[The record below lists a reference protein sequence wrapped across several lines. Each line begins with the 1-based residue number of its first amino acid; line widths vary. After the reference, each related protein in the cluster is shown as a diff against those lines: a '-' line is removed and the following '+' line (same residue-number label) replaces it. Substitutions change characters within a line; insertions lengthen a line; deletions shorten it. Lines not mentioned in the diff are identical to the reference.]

1 MAEIK
6 QIKLTREGFASLEKA
21 LEQEQARLTEATRIL
36 QEQMEASTDSEDTGL
51 EDAKREKGLI
61 EARIDEIEDTLA
73 RATLITD
80 QESGGRVGLGSVLVL
95 HNEAAGK
102 DMKVQL
108 VSAPEATARGGQYPK
123 ISDDSPV
130 GRELMGRKKGE
141 SFVVNLENGKQM
153 KYKIKSIE

>member
-6 QIKLTREGFASLEKA
+6 QVKLTREGFASLEKA
-21 LEQEQARLTEATRIL
+21 LEQEQERLAEATRIL
-36 QEQMEASTDSEDTGL
+36 QEQMEANADSEDTGL
-51 EDAKREKGLI
+51 EEAKREKGLI

-73 RATLITD
+73 RATLIED
-80 QESGGRVGLGSVLVL
+80 SEHGGRIGLGSVLVL
-95 HNEAAGK
+95 RNETAGK
-102 DMKVQL
+102 ETKVQL
-108 VSAPEATARGGQYPK
+108 VSAPEATARGGSHQK

-141 SFVVNLENGKQM
+141 SFVVNLEGGKQI

>member
-1 MAEIK
+1 MADIK
-6 QIKLTREGFASLEKA
+6 QIKLTREGFSSLEKA
-21 LEQEQARLTEATRIL
+21 LEQEQGRLVEATRIL

-51 EDAKREKGLI
+51 EEAKREKGLI

-73 RATLITD
+73 RATLIED
-80 QESGGRVGLGSVLVL
+80 GEKGGRVGLGSVLVL
-95 HNEAAGK
+95 HMDASGR
-102 DMKVQL
+102 DMTVQL
-108 VSAPEATARGGQYPK
+108 VSAPEATARGGQYSK

-141 SFVVNLENGKQM
+141 SFVVTLENGKQM